1 MLVSQSEQVDQIA
14 DALSKALADY
24 ETAQKSGINSHLRA
38 KYATLQDVCESLQG
52 PLSKHGLSPV
62 TVQPVC
68 LSICDNQTQWVAV
81 GVLRHKS
88 GQWIS
93 GNLPLLTPKADM
105 QGMVAALTYAKRA
118 LTLSLTGAWTG
129 EVDDDG
135 NSTRRDVPQAE
146 RQARGTAALTNG
158 MAIEAKASEM
168 IREGNEDEAKKALS
182 LVELRIAE
190 GKCTKAVLARCKKL
204 FDERFAVEVVNG

>member
-1 MLVSQSEQVDQIA
+1 MLPSQSEQVDQIA

-24 ETAQKSGINSHLRA
+24 ETAQKTGINSHLRA

-52 PLSKHGLSPV
+52 PLSKHGLTPV

-68 LSICDNQTQWVAV
+68 MPMGDTHQWVAV

-88 GQWIS
+88 GQWYS
-93 GNLPLLTPKADM
+93 GYLPLLAPKQDM

-129 EVDDDG
+129 ELDDDG
-135 NSTRRDVPQAE
+135 NSTRRDVPHAE
-146 RQARGTAALTNG
+146 RQAKATAALTNG
-158 MAIEAKASEM
+158 MAIEAKASDM
-168 IREGNEDEAKKALS
+168 IRNGSEDEAKKAIS

-190 GKCTKAVLARCKKL
+190 GKATKAVLARCKKL

>member
-1 MLVSQSEQVDQIA
+1 MSVQQSEQVDQIA

-24 ETAQKSGINSHLRA
+24 ETAKKSGINSHLRS
-38 KYATLQDVCESLQG
+38 KYATLQDVCESLQE

-62 TVQPVC
+62 TVQPECV
-68 LSICDNQTQWVAV
+68 SVGNGHYQWVAV

-88 GQWIS
+88 GQWIAGS
-93 GNLPLLTPKADM
+93 FPLITPKQDM
-105 QGMVAALTYAKRA
+105 QSMVAALTYAKRA

-129 EVDDDG
+129 EADDDG
-135 NSTRRDVPQAE
+135 NSTRTDAPVAA
-146 RQARGTAALTNG
+146 ARTTAALTNG
-158 MAIEAKASEM
+158 MAIEAKATDM
-168 IREGNEDEAKKALS
+168 IRNGTESEAKRALS

-190 GKCTKAVLARCKKL
+190 GKATKAVLARCKKL

>member
-1 MLVSQSEQVDQIA
+1 MLPQQSEQVDQIA

-24 ETAQKSGINSHLRA
+24 ETAKKTGINSHLRS
-38 KYATLQDVCESLQG
+38 KYATLQDVCESLQE
-52 PLSKHGLSPV
+52 PLSKHGLAPV

-68 LSICDNQTQWVAV
+68 MPVGDSHQWVAV

-88 GQWIS
+88 GQWVS
-93 GNLPLLTPKADM
+93 GILPLLSAKHDM

-135 NSTRRDVPQAE
+135 QSTASHGAE
-146 RQARGTAALTNG
+146 PAKAATNG

-168 IREGNEDEAKKALS
+168 IREGTEEDAKKALS

-190 GKCTKAVLARCKKL
+190 GKATKAVLARCKKL
-204 FDERFAVEVVNG
+204 YDERFAMEAVNG

>member
-1 MLVSQSEQVDQIA
+1 MLPQQSEQVDQIA

-68 LSICDNQTQWVAV
+68 LSIGDNQTQWVAV

-88 GQWIS
+88 GQWIA

-135 NSTRRDVPQAE
+135 NSTVSHRPEPAK
-146 RQARGTAALTNG
+146 AATNG

-168 IREGNEDEAKKALS
+168 IKEGTEEDAKKALS

-190 GKCTKAVLARCKKL
+190 GKATKAVLARCKKL
-204 FDERFAVEVVNG
+204 FDDRFNLECVNG

>member
-68 LSICDNQTQWVAV
+68 LSIGENQAQWVAV

-135 NSTRRDVPQAE
+135 NSTRRDAPVA
-146 RQARGTAALTNG
+146 AAKTTAALTNG
-158 MAIEAKASEM
+158 MAIESKATDM
-168 IREGNEDEAKKALS
+168 IRNGTESEAKRALS

-190 GKCTKAVLARCKKL
+190 GKATKAVLARCKKL

>member
-1 MLVSQSEQVDQIA
+1 MNTQMQSEQTDQIA

-24 ETAQKSGINSHLRA
+24 ETAKKSGINSHLRS

-52 PLSKHGLSPV
+52 PLSKHGLAPV
-62 TVQPVC
+62 VVQPV
-68 LSICDNQTQWVAV
+68 LLGEPAQWAAY

-88 GQWIS
+88 GQWY
-93 GNLPLLTPKADM
+93 GGWLPLWTPKQDM
-105 QGMVAALTYAKRA
+105 QSLVAALTYAKRA

-135 NSTRRDVPQAE
+135 HSTRQAE
-146 RQARGTAALTNG
+146 AAPATAVNG
-158 MAIEAKASEM
+158 MAIEAKARKM
-168 IREGNEDEAKKALS
+168 IEDGPIEEAKRALS

-190 GKCTKAVLARCKKL
+190 KKATKATLARCQELYDRIYKKEL
-204 FDERFAVEVVNG
+204 ASV

>member
-1 MLVSQSEQVDQIA
+1 MLPQQSEQVDQIA

-24 ETAQKSGINSHLRA
+24 ETAQKTGINSHLRA

-52 PLSKHGLSPV
+52 PLSKHGLTPV

-68 LSICDNQTQWVAV
+68 MPLGDTHQWVAV

-88 GQWIS
+88 GQWYS
-93 GNLPLLTPKADM
+93 GYLPLLAPKQDM